1 MHLVTI
7 VPDGIFLN
15 GKELYVESA
24 GVVERAPPANACR
37 YDGTFR
43 EIPMDTSRFRW
54 RALLLACLLL
64 AACKDKH
71 EPIKPT
77 VAQAIAGPALAVR

>member
-1 MHLVTI
+1 
-7 VPDGIFLN
+7 
-15 GKELYVESA
+15 
-24 GVVERAPPANACR
+24 
-37 YDGTFR
+37 
-43 EIPMDTSRFRW
+43 MDTSRFPW